1 MIQDKNEKLNWGQ
14 SKLNNNNMID
24 EIMKKYSHLEEAYD
38 SKESMKEHFLSGEV
52 TMPIKDAVEIG
63 EHSFP
68 DVKPL
73 VSFGNYLL
81 NKCKVKGHDLDG
93 EACFDRQV
101 THADLYNWREANPGI
116 LNQKETTLPSKY
128 QINDN
133 VRLDFFDAG
142 FVKNCTVIKVH
153 FTDSKVLYDVDV
165 TIGTDVNGKPNKTR
179 LYNIDSCFLVD

>member
-1 MIQDKNEKLNWGQ
+1 MVIQDNNEKLNWGQ

-52 TMPIKDAVEIG
+52 TMPIKDAVEIADTYL
-63 EHSFP
+63 P
-68 DVKPL
+68 DEEPL

-81 NKCKVKGHDLDG
+81 SKCKVKGHDLDG
-93 EACFDRQV
+93 EPVFDRQV
-101 THADLYNWREANPGI
+101 TDADLCNWREANPI
-116 LNQKETTLPSKY
+116 KAFNMKLPSKY
-128 QINDN
+128 QVNDH

-142 FVKNCTVIKVH
+142 FVKNCTIIKVH
-153 FTDSKVLYDVDV
+153 FTESKVLYDVDV

-179 LYNIDSCFLVD
+179 LYNIDSCFVVD